1 MDSGIGTNDDLVVM
15 VPNKG
20 TENDSNCHQLITSL
34 RETISLLNDEL
45 RNKQVTID
53 NLIDVIKNFMVI
65 ENKYTR
71 NKEQDTNVSSK
82 ERNYVVGKL
91 LEIDELHHRF
101 KKLTD
106 QPQSLTDTHTSPI
119 NVNKGSIEQNRGGL
133 ELTKNVKVNINDQI
147 NKSSKS
153 SITTNRDRS
162 DNDNNTPS
170 DTCNNIVIFGDS
182 IPKGINIR
190 NLNTRPSNV
199 NCKCRFFGGAT
210 SKHFHH

>member
-45 RNKQVTID
+45 RNKQVTME

-82 ERNYVVGKL
+82 ERNYVVGML

-133 ELTKNVKVNINDQI
+133 ELTKNVKVNIND
-147 NKSSKS
+147 
-153 SITTNRDRS
+153 
-162 DNDNNTPS
+162 
-170 DTCNNIVIFGDS
+170 
-182 IPKGINIR
+182 
-190 NLNTRPSNV
+190 
-199 NCKCRFFGGAT
+199 
-210 SKHFHH
+210 